1 MPKRCAIT
9 LTSTLVTSVC
19 YLEMISL
26 VLICDHMDYI
36 FGKPSDYFKGY
47 NDKQSFV
54 AAFGLPLPVDT
65 VQALAKGVGEDMEV
79 INSIE
84 DEFVSI

>member
-1 MPKRCAIT
+1 
-9 LTSTLVTSVC
+9 
-19 YLEMISL
+19 
-26 VLICDHMDYI
+26 MDYM

-65 VQALAKGVGEDMEV
+65 VQALAKGVGR
-79 INSIE
+79 IWKL
-84 DEFVSI
+84 